1 MLNMKKRTLTLL
13 MAMAML
19 VCLCLGATSCNKKE
33 DTDDSDVSGVTYE
46 LNELGLPVVSEPIT
60 LKVMGSKHPIQGEW
74 KDLSLIKWL
83 TEQTNIHFEFTTP
96 AAQSYGEKKNLAF
109 ATDDLPDLF
118 FGGGLSTKDELE
130 YGMNQKMLI
139 ALDEYLNAAPNMVKM
154 FETNPDWQK
163 ALTMPDGHMYS
174 LPQDFVGFGLYRY
187 SWINQQW
194 LENLNLEMPETIDD
208 LYNVLKAFKTGDP
221 NGNGQTDELPLSFT
235 TEMYDTMRS
244 TILSAF
250 GYLSGSYEI
259 NKEGKIVFAPS
270 TNEYKEYIR
279 FMNKLWKEGLIDPD
293 SFSQTITQQSAKGI
307 AGKLGMFSYIGD
319 YVIVGSKIN
328 KQYTVL
334 PALTSQYNDT
344 KMTYQTFPI
353 MNGTA
358 AITKENKYPEITM
371 RLLDWFYTET
381 GALCL
386 INGVE
391 GQDWERTEDGGLT
404 FFVPEGT
411 EKEEYRGGKIT
422 PDCGTTLPRWTAPAE
437 EVIIGGDYANNAPM
451 ESNIH
456 FQVMEAIAPYARVP
470 MPSLVF
476 TEKEQDQITTKAG
489 DIGTY
494 VAQTESQFIV
504 GTLDLDSQWD
514 SYIKTL
520 ERMGVNDVL
529 AIYEDAYARWNA

>member
-1 MLNMKKRTLTLL
+1 MKRRTLTLL
-13 MAMAML
+13 LALAML
-19 VCLCLGATSCNKKE
+19 ACVCLGATSCKKE
-33 DTDDSDVSGVTYE
+33 DDGPDPTGVTYE

-60 LKVMGSKHPIQGEW
+60 LRVMGSKHPIQGEW
-74 KDLSLIKWL
+74 KDMSLWKWL
-83 TEQTNIHFEFTTP
+83 SEQTGIQFEFDTP
-96 AAQSYGEKKNLAF
+96 AAQGYGEKKNLAF
-109 ATDDLPDLF
+109 ASDNLPDVF
-118 FGGGLSTKDELE
+118 IGGGLSTKDELQ
-130 YGMNQKMLI
+130 YGMKQKMLLP
-139 ALDEYLNAAPNMVKM
+139 LDEYFDVAPNMVKM

-187 SWINQQW
+187 SWINKQW
-194 LENLNLEMPETIDD
+194 LDNLSLEMPKTIDD

-221 NGNGQTDELPLSFT
+221 NGNGQADELPLSFT
-235 TEMYDTMRS
+235 VEMYDTMRS
-244 TILSAF
+244 TLLNAF

-259 NKEGKIVFAPS
+259 KDGKVVFAPS

-293 SFSQTITQQSAKGI
+293 SFSQSITQQSAKGI

-319 YVIVGSKIN
+319 YVIVGTKIH

-334 PALTSQYNDT
+334 PALTSQYNST
-344 KMTYQTFPI
+344 QMTYQTFPI

-381 GALCL
+381 GALSL

-404 FFVPEGT
+404 FFVPEGM

-422 PDCGTTLPRWTAPAE
+422 SDCGTTLPRWTAPAE
-437 EVIIGGDYANNAPM
+437 EVIIGGDYANNAPY

-456 FQVMEAIAPYARVP
+456 FQVMDAIAPFAKVP

-476 TEKEQDQITTKAG
+476 TEEEQDVITAKG
-489 DIGTY
+489 SDIGTY

-504 GTLDLDSQWD
+504 GSLDLDAEWD
-514 SYIKTL
+514 SYISTL
-520 ERMGVNDVL
+520 ERMGVKDVL
-529 AIYEDAYARWNA
+529 GIYEDAYARWNS